1 MKRNVKNIMLFAG
14 LLVILPVLLYSCG
27 GGSSYGGGGGGGG
40 TAAPGDFSL
49 LTPADNVTGVGTTP
63 ILTWTPATGASDF
76 RVQIDTSGTF
86 TASSL
91 LVNAVEN
98 GTTYSYTVSSGV
110 LTAGT
115 PYHWRVVAENAY
127 GQSVAGP
134 RTITP

>member
-14 LLVILPVLLYSCG
+14 LLVLSVILYSCG
-27 GGSSYGGGGGGGG
+27 GGSSYGGGGGGG
-40 TAAPGDFSL
+40 TAAPGAFSL
-49 LTPADNVTGVGTTP
+49 LIPADNVTGVGTTP
-63 ILTWTPATGASDF
+63 TLTWTPATDASDY

-86 TASSL
+86 AGTL

-98 GTTYSYTVSSGV
+98 SSTYSYTVSSGT
-110 LTAGT
+110 LTTG

-127 GQSVAGP
+127 GQSIAGP